1 MRELKYHEKK
11 LLKKVDFFNWKTD
24 ARHRE
29 LAVLRRYHLQNR
41 EDYHSYNR
49 LCGSLRA
56 LAHRLSLLPAQDP
69 FRQKMEAQVLSKC
82 YDMGVLNGKAKMSD
96 VENELTVAAFC
107 RRRLAVVCCRLKMA
121 ETVKTAAK
129 YIEQG
134 HVRVGPETITD
145 PAYMVTRQNEDFITW
160 VTTSKVKRTIMKYND
175 ELDDF
180 DLL

>member
-11 LLKKVDFFNWKTD
+11 LLKKVDFFNWKSD

-29 LAVLRRYHLQNR
+29 LSVLRRYHIQGR
-41 EDYHSYNR
+41 EDYHSYNK
-49 LCGSLRA
+49 LAGSIRA
-56 LAHRLSLLPAQDP
+56 LAHRVSLLPAQDP
-69 FRQKMEAQVLSKC
+69 FRVRVEGQVLSKL
-82 YDMGVLNGKAKMSD
+82 YDMGLLNQAAKMSD
-96 VENELTVAAFC
+96 VENALTVAAFC
-107 RRRLAVVCCRLKMA
+107 RRRLAVVCCRLRMA
-121 ETVKTAAK
+121 ENVKTAAK

-134 HVRVGPETITD
+134 HIRVGPETITD

-160 VTTSKVKRTIMKYND
+160 VSTSKVKRTIMKYND